1 MGGEEG
7 GSFIF
12 RKIDLKSFQDT
23 LDKRLEVETSQEAIL
38 ETRICGDNLNEMG
51 DREN

>member
-23 LDKRLEVETSQEAIL
+23 LDKKLEVETS
-38 ETRICGDNLNEMG
+38 
-51 DREN
+51 